1 MSRRLREVLKG
12 SQDYNLDNNSE
23 AVSESK
29 YASKRRD
36 LIKNA
41 EDDLKKAEANKMAA
55 AYGYSEPNKYS
66 WQQGKGKKRT
76 KRNRSKRN
84 HSKKSRSKKLR
95 SKKNNKK

>member
-1 MSRRLREVLKG
+1 MSRRLREIIKD
-12 SQDYNLDNNSE
+12 SEDYNLDNNSE
-23 AVSESK
+23 AVSASK

-76 KRNRSKRN
+76 RKNL
-84 HSKKSRSKKLR
+84 SKKSRSKKSR
-95 SKKNNKK
+95 SKRNYRK